1 MNRLNWITY
10 LKILYDQ
17 LEKTKQPEL
26 LDRKSMSSNSFLN
39 NSPLNKQNRIIER
52 VDKSQFMKALSKIMS
67 LLPLMSEVEYN
78 YRYPSDKAIRFN
90 EMENNIMCCQSQYLT
105 WDAIID
111 ILLMINLHSNK

>member
-90 EMENNIMCCQSQYLT
+90 EMENNIMCC
-105 WDAIID
+105 
-111 ILLMINLHSNK
+111 